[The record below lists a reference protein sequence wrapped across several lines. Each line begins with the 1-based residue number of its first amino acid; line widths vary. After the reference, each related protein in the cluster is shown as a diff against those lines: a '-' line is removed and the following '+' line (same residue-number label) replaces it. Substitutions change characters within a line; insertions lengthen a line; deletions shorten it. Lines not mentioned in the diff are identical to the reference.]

1 MDWVPRKN
9 GLANRA
15 QACKRLPKNIS
26 RGWPRLS
33 RLMTT
38 RAPSEKVI
46 SVRFPEAWYCES
58 TARPLTTS
66 RTTRPS
72 ESRSI
77 STTLAS
83 FSARV
88 KRPSTA
94 YSNLANVLSE
104 CLASTR
110 RFITV

>member
-83 FSARV
+83 FSRWVNYVRSAQNCQMATT
-88 KRPSTA
+88 STI
-94 YSNLANVLSE
+94 SE
-104 CLASTR
+104 PPTLPNT
-110 RFITV
+110 